1 MAYNKGVVEGVSPV
15 DTKEL
20 AREALRQTWI
30 SQGLDRYK
38 VSAAPGALLS
48 IVSRVDKI
56 INTLS
61 DEEVDYFLWVS
72 YNTGVPKG
80 EPHDNT

>member
-30 SQGLDRYK
+30 SRGLDRYK
-38 VSAAPGALLS
+38 VSANVCELLS

-61 DEEVDYFLWVS
+61 DEEVDYFL
-72 YNTGVPKG
+72 
-80 EPHDNT
+80 

>member
-1 MAYNKGVVEGVSPV
+1 MN
-15 DTKEL
+15 TKEF

-38 VSAAPGALLS
+38 VSAEPCELLS
-48 IVSRVDKI
+48 IVSRVDDK

-61 DEEVDYFLWVS
+61 DEEVDYFL
-72 YNTGVPKG
+72 
-80 EPHDNT
+80 